1 MKKLSKILLS
11 IVLTLS
17 LYNVQTIHASD
28 SNTQIEYF
36 EDGSYCITVI
46 EDGNTENLS
55 DISVASA
62 SKTVSK
68 SKKTSYYSSAN
79 VEMWYVKVTGSF
91 TYGNGS
97 AVCNSSSVTAAS
109 KNGDWKVSNK
119 SSSKSGNTAT
129 ASATG
134 KRYINGTLTHTVT
147 KSVTLTCS
155 ATGKFS

>member
-1 MKKLSKILLS
+1 MKKVSKILLS
-11 IVLTLS
+11 LILS
-17 LYNVQTIHASD
+17 LSLCNVQTVFASAPT
-28 SNTQIEYF
+28 TQIEYF

-46 EDGNTENLS
+46 EDCNIINNPSITT
-55 DISVASA
+55 ASA

-68 SKKTSYYSSAN
+68 SKTAHYYSASN

-97 AVCNSSSVTAAS
+97 AVCNSASVTAKS
-109 KNGDWKVSNK
+109 KNNNWKIANK
-119 SSSKSGNTAT
+119 TSSKSGNSAT

-134 KRYINGTLTHTVT
+134 KRYLNNALAETAT

-155 ATGKFS
+155 PTGKFS